1 LLFDNLTRY
10 WSQCVAEP
18 LAFKE
23 LNPFMKHLIAKI
35 LHWFIVA
42 SMAMAGLYLLLMLAV
57 VAFGD

>member
-1 LLFDNLTRY
+1 
-10 WSQCVAEP
+10 VADP

-23 LNPFMKHLIAKI
+23 PNQFMKHLIAKI

>member
-1 LLFDNLTRY
+1 
-10 WSQCVAEP
+10 VAEP

-23 LNPFMKHLIAKI
+23 PNPFMKHLIAKI
-35 LHWFIVA
+35 LHWFIVG